1 MSLWRVAILMLVAWC
16 TGFGFAEH
24 RFAPAPRGSVAAG
37 GSEEFFELG
46 TSMPCSVDAEL
57 RALGV
62 SYDLLASLNAEPGSN
77 GDLGPA
83 KLRIRSLS
91 VVHLA
96 AVDAPEPDSPGA
108 DPRLPA
114 IVRANCRPRPPP
126 AC

>member
-1 MSLWRVAILMLVAWC
+1 MLVALC
-16 TGFGFAEH
+16 CGVGVALRLFAH
-24 RFAPAPRGSVAAG
+24 APAGSVAAG
-37 GSEEFFELG
+37 GSRAAFWSGELIPNSGG
-46 TSMPCSVDAEL
+46 TEL

-91 VVHLA
+91 VVHLFA
-96 AVDAPEPDSPGA
+96 ADLPEPHSHGA
-108 DPRLPA
+108 DPWLPA